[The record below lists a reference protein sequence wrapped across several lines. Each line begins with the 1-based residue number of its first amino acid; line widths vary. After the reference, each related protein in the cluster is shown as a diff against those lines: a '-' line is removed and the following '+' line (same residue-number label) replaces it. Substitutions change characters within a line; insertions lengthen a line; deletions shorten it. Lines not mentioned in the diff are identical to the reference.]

1 MQTLRGDKEW
11 KDSLPENIAFRV
23 IAMHRDCDEFTPW
36 MQGFTPKEHVEMQQ
50 EQARLHWQERREEAD
65 RRWREEQADQAHRWR
80 QDDQRSEAR
89 WRWFEL
95 LVMAV
100 IVTGVSGF
108 AQIAAALIERGSWF
122 PDKPTETKAVQPP
135 AKPPA

>member
-1 MQTLRGDKEW
+1 ERVSTRNTQSLYPTCFVRAANLHHEMQTLRGDKEW

-50 EQARLHWQERREEAD
+50 EQARLHWQKRREEAD

-80 QDDQRSEAR
+80 QDDQR
-89 WRWFEL
+89 
-95 LVMAV
+95 
-100 IVTGVSGF
+100 
-108 AQIAAALIERGSWF
+108 
-122 PDKPTETKAVQPP
+122 
-135 AKPPA
+135 